1 MLMTTS
7 SVLRSRNQGKVTA
20 LKSETRGSNRGT
32 CGCQKHSCQRGDP
45 ILTQTQLPGNAA
57 AQPPGTHPHLHPTVG
72 SVTHTEP
79 PPAGPACT
87 ENTFSPPRP
96 VSKRKPYCCRKWRQL
111 SMWEGVFW
119 CRIQSWGREHRHRG
133 WVSTQLG
140 HKLKCRR
147 ASPPSAT
154 SQSYQ
159 QVSEAASLTWHHRSW
174 CKR

>member
-57 AQPPGTHPHLHPTVG
+57 AQPPGTHPHPHPTVG

-87 ENTFSPPRP
+87 ENIFPPLAPFRNESLTVV
-96 VSKRKPYCCRKWRQL
+96 VSGGSSRC
-111 SMWEGVFW
+111 EGVFW

>member
-32 CGCQKHSCQRGDP
+32 CGCQKHSCQRGDS

-87 ENTFSPPRP
+87 ENIF
-96 VSKRKPYCCRKWRQL
+96 
-111 SMWEGVFW
+111 
-119 CRIQSWGREHRHRG
+119 
-133 WVSTQLG
+133 
-140 HKLKCRR
+140 
-147 ASPPSAT
+147 PPSPRFETKALLL
-154 SQSYQ
+154 S
-159 QVSEAASLTWHHRSW
+159 
-174 CKR
+174 